1 MDGFEKHT
9 IPLKME
15 FVLKRS
21 AEDILKHRLSEIKLQ
36 NVAKTVIYG
45 IRGTANSLEK
55 GKEGKKL

>member
-1 MDGFEKHT
+1 
-9 IPLKME
+9 ME

-21 AEDILKHRLSEIKLQ
+21 AEDIFKHRLSEIKLQ

-45 IRGTANSLEK
+45 ILGTANSLEK